1 MGFKCGIIGLP
12 NVGKSTLFN
21 VMTNLKVPAEN
32 FPFCTIKPNIGVVPV
47 IDYRLKEISQ
57 HIISKKIIYAFINFF
72 DIAGLV
78 KGASKGAGLGNSFLE
93 NIKECNAIVHMVRCF
108 HNDNVSHVYESIDPL
123 RDIEIINLELLFSD
137 LSVLER
143 ILSQKNFIHKKF
155 EYDNDHIKLI
165 NFCVF
170 QLKKGIPLRELLLS
184 KKEIFFL
191 NSLKLLTLKPM
202 MYILN
207 STLHHSSKIMIEKIL
222 ENFHNKKI
230 KVIPLMLSNHF
241 ALNNDSINFSQKKIY
256 NFNNIKNINFH
267 DIIRSG
273 YTLLQLITF
282 FTAGPKEIRAWTV
295 RQGSTIKKAS
305 GLIHTD
311 FEKGFIRAQVIS
323 YHDFIYYK
331 GDIKKVKK
339 FGRMRLE
346 GKKYIVQDGD
356 VVTFLFNV

>member
-21 VMTNLKVPAEN
+21 IMTNLKVPAEN

-47 IDYRLKEISQ
+47 IDYRLKEIAQ
-57 HIISKKIIYAFINFF
+57 QIVSKKIIYTFINFF

-93 NIKECNAIVHMVRCF
+93 NIKECNAILHMVRCF
-108 HNDNVSHVYESIDPL
+108 NNDNISHIYNSIDPL
-123 RDIEIINLELLFSD
+123 RDIEIINMELLFSD
-137 LSVLER
+137 LTVLEK
-143 ILSQKNFIHKKF
+143 ILSKKNIIHKKF
-155 EYDNDHIKLI
+155 EYDNYNIKLI
-165 NFCVF
+165 HFCIC
-170 QLKKGIPLRELLLS
+170 QLKKGVPLRELFFS
-184 KKEIFFL
+184 KKELIFL
-191 NSLKLLTLKPM
+191 NSLNFLTLKPM

-207 STLHHSSKIMIEKIL
+207 TTLHHSSKIMIEKIL
-222 ENFHNKKI
+222 EKFQKKKI
-230 KVIPLMLSNHF
+230 KVIPCII
-241 ALNNDSINFSQKKIY
+241 NNNFSIYSDSINFAQKKIY

-267 DIIRSG
+267 DIVRSG
-273 YTLLQLITF
+273 YMLLQLITF

-339 FGRMRLE
+339 FGRLRLE

-356 VVTFLFNV
+356 IVTFLFNI